1 MLMRSSVLSLSLLA
15 PAVACAGGS
24 LDMGLSNDSVAME
37 YDATQVGSGLHVS
50 VLGMHHETKG
60 DVIGLGLSMVDVRNR
75 QSNFYVGVGGRI
87 YLFDQEDDE
96 SGALAIGGFARY
108 FPAQMGGFGITGHLY
123 YATKVISFNDT
134 ENFIDTGLR
143 LEYKIV
149 PTAKVHFGYRFVQA
163 TEPGDREVE
172 LNAGYQFGL
181 RVDF

>member
-1 MLMRSSVLSLSLLA
+1 MLIRSSVLTLSLLA
-15 PAVACAGGS
+15 PALAMAGGS

-37 YDATQVGSGLHVS
+37 YDAAQVGSGLHIS
-50 VLGMHHETKG
+50 ALGLHHETKG
-60 DVIGLGLSMVDVRNR
+60 DVIGLGLSVVDVRNR
-75 QSNFYVGVGGRI
+75 QTNLYVGVGGRI
-87 YLFDQEDDE
+87 YLFDQNDDE

-108 FPAQMGGFGITGHLY
+108 FPAEMGGFGITGHVY
-123 YATKVISFNDT
+123 YATKVISFNET

-143 LEYKIV
+143 LEYKVV

-163 TEPGDREVE
+163 TEPGSREIE